1 MVTFGLGSIEFS
13 RVFTFFTPGGGGGGF
28 ADPLLGIS
36 LLRKLFQKEEM
47 LTGSRK
53 LKGIFISA
61 FFPMNPHRSVCLS
74 VCSVGY
80 SVGQSVII

>member
-36 LLRKLFQKEEM
+36 LPKRGDADWFKE
-47 LTGSRK
+47 
-53 LKGIFISA
+53 I
-61 FFPMNPHRSVCLS
+61 
-74 VCSVGY
+74 
-80 SVGQSVII
+80 

>member
-36 LLRKLFQKEEM
+36 LPKRGDADWFKEIEGNFHFRV
-47 LTGSRK
+47 L
-53 LKGIFISA
+53 
-61 FFPMNPHRSVCLS
+61 PYEP
-74 VCSVGY
+74 
-80 SVGQSVII
+80 

>member
-28 ADPLLGIS
+28 ADPRNFPSKKTLPKRGYADW
-36 LLRKLFQKEEM
+36 FKEIE
-47 LTGSRK
+47 K
-53 LKGIFISA
+53 KFISA